1 MPAPQQGYSIAQ
13 AALALT
19 TTAKTLLNLVAGA
32 ACPLVIVSFE
42 VSIDGA
48 GNVLIELCESTQ
60 AGAGTST
67 DVTTSIKQVR
77 GFSASDTTAP
87 AQTTVKANY
96 SAEPTVLT
104 RLKAWRFAGPGP
116 LVIQMPLGREVQSL
130 LSGSTK
136 YKALAFRATMQAG
149 TANADIGV
157 EWEE

>member
-19 TTAKTLLNLVAGA
+19 TTAKTLLSLIPGA
-32 ACPLVIVSFE
+32 ACPLVLAAFE

-48 GNVLIELCESTQ
+48 GNVLVELCESTQ
-60 AGAGTST
+60 ATAGTST
-67 DVTTSIKQVR
+67 DVTSSIKQLR
-77 GFSASDTTAP
+77 GFAAGDTTAP

-116 LVIQMPLGREVQSL
+116 LIVQFPLSRELQSL

-136 YKALAFRATMQAG
+136 YKALAFRVTMQSG
-149 TANADIGV
+149 TANCDIDV
-157 EWEE
+157 EWDE